1 MLESLSVSFTTSHGQ
16 QVTAQYLIRTLLLQ
30 PNLYHYL
37 MNEEQERDMT
47 HLELDLYSS
56 SLLPPL
62 SEGTTEEE
70 WHRKERVACV
80 DAEYELQKNRLISE
94 KESSLSEEKDKLG
107 RLYDTLNDSF
117 EDDERVDQ
125 EELKTVLGPLVLV
138 QQ

>member
-1 MLESLSVSFTTSHGQ
+1 
-16 QVTAQYLIRTLLLQ
+16 
-30 PNLYHYL
+30 